1 MEYTPWGYADSMKE
15 IVKGVT
21 LVGTPSHGGLRVD
34 KKEFSNLVMDKSFLR
49 DVAIDSKHYYW
60 FEEDCAAALFLF
72 DAPQVIEPYLRE
84 TRKEYS
90 NDLAEEFF
98 QSIKGIVEYFYKDY
112 FIQERMF

>member
-34 KKEFSNLVMDKSFLR
+34 KKEFNKLVMDADFLKG
-49 DVAIDSKHYYW
+49 VAIVSKNYYW

-72 DAPQVIEPYLRE
+72 DAPQVIEPYLRK
-84 TRKEYS
+84 TRREYS
-90 NDLAEEFF
+90 KDRAEEFF
-98 QSIKGIVEYFYKDY
+98 QGIKKIVKYFYKDY
-112 FIQERMF
+112 FIQEELI